1 LALSAAVPVRR
12 PFVGKALVA
21 TAILVLATVAVG
33 LTAGEDGPFSIA
45 VRPVFLRLGIDV
57 DIKLGSIHLH
67 ANWSALPDPSRPAS
81 TKTAPEPL

>member
-1 LALSAAVPVRR
+1 VPARR
-12 PFVGKALVA
+12 PLGKALVA

-33 LTAGEDGPFSIA
+33 LTAGAEGPFSIA

-67 ANWSALPDPSRPAS
+67 ANWSALPDPPPQPASS
-81 TKTAPEPL
+81 TKTTPDQL

>member
-1 LALSAAVPVRR
+1 MSAAVPVRR
-12 PFVGKALVA
+12 PFGKALVA

-33 LTAGEDGPFSIA
+33 LTAGSDGPFSIV

-67 ANWSALPDPSRPAS
+67 ANWSALPEPSRPASS
-81 TKTAPEPL
+81 TKTAPEQL